1 MHGRGTDIIAVVGS
15 VLWLASGSAAFVLAN
30 FIPYG
35 RASRRVHELFTS
47 LVAGLLFGA
56 VATALNFG
64 GWREPDPR
72 AGAFVFFAA
81 LAVIGLLRVIRLS
94 SGARTL
100 PRA

>member
-1 MHGRGTDIIAVVGS
+1 VGS
-15 VLWLASGSAAFVLAN
+15 VLWLAAGSAAFVVAN

-35 RASRRVHELFTS
+35 RARRRVWDLFTS
-47 LVAGLLFGA
+47 LIAALLFGA

-81 LAVIGLLRVIRLS
+81 LAVIGIVRVIRLS
-94 SGARTL
+94 SGASTL

>member
-1 MHGRGTDIIAVVGS
+1 VGS
-15 VLWLASGSAAFVLAN
+15 VLWLASGGAAFVLAN

-35 RASRRVHELFTS
+35 RGRRRVLDLFTS
-47 LVAGLLFGA
+47 LIAALLLGTI
-56 VATALNFG
+56 ATALNFG

-81 LAVIGLLRVIRLS
+81 FAVIGVLRVIRLS
-94 SGARTL
+94 SGAGTL

>member
-1 MHGRGTDIIAVVGS
+1 VHGRGPDIIAAVGS
-15 VLWLASGSAAFVLAN
+15 VLWLASGGAAFLLAN

-35 RASRRVHELFTS
+35 RAPRRVWEAFTA
-47 LVAGLLFGA
+47 LLAALLFGV

-81 LAVIGLLRVIRLS
+81 LAVIALVRLV
-94 SGARTL
+94 R
-100 PRA
+100 RA